1 MKRIMTS
8 FICLVL
14 TLGMG
19 FLSGCSAKP
28 AENTSAGEEKKLS
41 VFASFYTMYDFTK
54 KIGGDRIN
62 VTNIIPS
69 GVEAHHW
76 EPSPSDIASLK
87 NADMFVYN
95 GVGMEGWVDK
105 VLESLKSDK
114 LVAVDTSKSATL
126 LEKSSSGKEHE
137 HEHEGEHE
145 EEEHEA
151 GHEEGHNHGDLKYDP
166 HIWLDPMNAKKQME
180 AIKDALVKVDPSNKD
195 YYEQNYQ
202 DNAKKLDEL
211 DKAFKDA
218 ASGFKTKDIV
228 VSHKAFGYL
237 CNAYGLNQ
245 VAIEGLNAESEPT
258 AAKMAEIVDFVK
270 KNNVKYIF
278 TEELLS
284 PKTAEAIA
292 KESGAQVAVLSPV
305 EGLEEK
311 DIQAGQEYLSV
322 MRRNLEVLKK
332 ALE

>member
-1 MKRIMTS
+1 MKRIMTG

-14 TLGMG
+14 TLGIG

-28 AENTSAGEEKKLS
+28 AESPSAGEEKKLS
-41 VFASFYTMYDFTK
+41 VFTSFYTMYDFTK
-54 KIGGDRIN
+54 KIGGDKIN
-62 VTNIIPS
+62 LTNMIPS

-76 EPSPSDIASLK
+76 EPSPSDIASLE
-87 NADMFVYN
+87 NADIFVYN
-95 GVGMEGWVDK
+95 GAGMESWVDK
-105 VLESLKSDK
+105 VLESLKSDE
-114 LVAVDTSKSATL
+114 LVSVDTSKSVTL
-126 LEKSSSGKEHE
+126 LEKSSQEDEDEHE
-137 HEHEGEHE
+137 DED
-145 EEEHEA
+145 
-151 GHEEGHNHGDLKYDP
+151 EEGHDHGDLKYDP
-166 HIWLDPMNAKKQME
+166 HVWLDPMNAKNQME
-180 AIKDALVKVDPSNKD
+180 AIKDALAEADPSNKD
-195 YYEQNYQ
+195 YYEQNYR
-202 DNAKKLDEL
+202 DNAEKLDEL

-218 ASGFKTKDIV
+218 VSGFKTKDIV

-270 KNNVKYIF
+270 QNNVKYIF

-292 KESGAQVAVLSPV
+292 NESGAQVAVLSPL

-311 DIQAGQEYLSV
+311 DIQAGREYLSV
-322 MRRNLEVLKK
+322 MRQNLEALKK